1 MIKKVSVILV
11 LVLVLSASVVS
22 ADGLRE
28 GIGVGAS
35 FSAPFGFTL
44 VGDYNFGDYSAAVS
58 LGYRSVG
65 FAAIDIGLEGAYH
78 LPFTLADESDTLI
91 LYPSIG
97 GRIDFQAGSSFIVDL
112 GGVLTLKTELASVPG
127 YLYTKAIPSLQ
138 IGASKLAISMHGEIG
153 YLYYF

>member
-1 MIKKVSVILV
+1 MLKRVSVILV
-11 LVLVLSASVVS
+11 LVLVLATSVVS

-58 LGYRSVG
+58 LGYRDVIQG
-65 FAAIDIGLEGAYH
+65 AIEIGLEGAYH
-78 LPFTLADESDTLI
+78 LPFTLSDETDTLV
-91 LYPSIG
+91 LYPSVG
-97 GRIDFQAGSSFIVDL
+97 GRLDLQIDNVLVVGL

-138 IGASKLAISMHGEIG
+138 MGTGIFMLGMHGEIG